1 MLDTESITRQIEQQ
15 IATTVNNQILEV
27 MSSGEWLESI
37 ENKIIEYTQ
46 GRILT
51 KFANSSSMPEII
63 EAVKTGVN
71 DLFVKGYIPGI
82 DQYVNQEAI
91 NQSVNAAVNQLVQS
105 AADRIGTNTAWLSRI
120 EHMINQTVVQET
132 ITRLKSIDLNPT
144 IKQCVDES
152 MAVFQQHI
160 LKDFA
165 STGIVDQATAC
176 RLTVTDDA
184 VQITNTMSAET
195 ASVQNLIVKGTINT
209 DNPSW
214 QNLTEAIGQKTLDLM
229 TKDWTDGLVLQV
241 SEQIQSSGISFDRV
255 AINGQLL
262 VDGNTLSGGIINSNL
277 QTVGELQQLQVTGE
291 AHINETFSV
300 VNHRVGVNTAEPEM
314 ALSVWDEEVSVVI
327 GKNKAKQAYVG
338 TNRDQGLAIGV
349 NRTPQIE
356 IDTDGLT
363 CIKKLQVGVHRIAHD
378 VKVPGWSGTR
388 GDIVFNASPGDDAVF
403 AWVCLGAFKWKALRS
418 AE

>member
-1 MLDTESITRQIEQQ
+1 MVSPITIDPAVIQNLIDQAVQ
-15 IATTVNNQILEV
+15 
-27 MSSGEWLESI
+27 
-37 ENKIIEYTQ
+37 EN
-46 GRILT
+46 ILT
-51 KFANSSSMPEII
+51 AVENLSSDP
-63 EAVKTGVN
+63 
-71 DLFVKGYIPGI
+71 
-82 DQYVNQEAI
+82 
-91 NQSVNAAVNQLVQS
+91 
-105 AADRIGTNTAWLSRI
+105 AWLSRI

-132 ITRLKSIDLNPT
+132 ITRLSAIDLNPA

-152 MAVFQQHI
+152 MLQFQQTI
-160 LKDFA
+160 LQKFA
-165 STGIVDQATAC
+165 STGIVDQATTC
-176 RLTVTDDA
+176 QLTVTDDA
-184 VQITNTMSAET
+184 VTMVNNLNIAKT
-195 ASVQNLIVKGTINT
+195 ATVQDLIVKGTINT

-214 QNLTEAIGQKTLDLM
+214 QNLIEGIGQKTLDLM

-241 SEQIQSSGISFDRV
+241 SEQIQKNGITFDQITV
-255 AINGQLL
+255 GDQKLI
-262 VDGNTLSGGIINSNL
+262 DGNRLSSSITDTAIESVGVL
-277 QTVGELQQLQVTGE
+277 KKLTVAGE

-300 VNHRVGVNTAEPEM
+300 VNQRVGVNTTEPEM

-349 NRTPQIE
+349 NRIPQIE
-356 IDTDGLT
+356 IDADGLT
-363 CIKKLQVGVHRIAHD
+363 CIKKLQVGVHRIGHD

>member
-1 MLDTESITRQIEQQ
+1 MVNPITIDSTVVQQ
-15 IATTVNNQILEV
+15 LVDQAVQDNILSAVENL
-27 MSSGEWLESI
+27 SSDPEWL
-37 ENKIIEYTQ
+37 
-46 GRILT
+46 
-51 KFANSSSMPEII
+51 A
-63 EAVKTGVN
+63 
-71 DLFVKGYIPGI
+71 
-82 DQYVNQEAI
+82 
-91 NQSVNAAVNQLVQS
+91 
-105 AADRIGTNTAWLSRI
+105 RI

-132 ITRLKSIDLNPT
+132 ITRLRAIDLNPT

-152 MAVFQQHI
+152 MVVFQQNM
-160 LKDFA
+160 LKNFA

-214 QNLTEAIGQKTLDLM
+214 QNLIEAIGQKTLDLM

-277 QTVGELQQLQVTGE
+277 QTVGELQQLRVTGE

-300 VNHRVGVNTAEPEM
+300 VNRRIGVNTAEPEM